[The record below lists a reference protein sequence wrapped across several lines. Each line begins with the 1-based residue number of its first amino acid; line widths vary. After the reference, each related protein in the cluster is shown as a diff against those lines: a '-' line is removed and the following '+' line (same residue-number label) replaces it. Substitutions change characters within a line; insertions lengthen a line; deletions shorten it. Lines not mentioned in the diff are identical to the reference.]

1 MENKNLENEI
11 TQIKMR
17 QDYLLYMLNEQI
29 QRSNLLM
36 EKIEVLE
43 RENVELKGKI
53 NVENDDLEVS
63 IRLNELVDDKKV
75 KYVPPQLRIKRV
87 KKVEKKDVL
96 VGSPLYFGEKS
107 IW

>member
-43 RENVELKGKI
+43 RENVELRSKI

>member
-29 QRSNLLM
+29 QRSNILM

-43 RENVELKGKI
+43 RENVELRGKI
-53 NVENDDLEVS
+53 NVENDDFEVS
-63 IRLNELVDDKKV
+63 IMLNELVDDKKV

-87 KKVEKKDVL
+87 KKVEKKDVM